1 MKIRT
6 DFVTNSS
13 SSSFVLE
20 LDFIYRD
27 GEKDVITLYGNPED
41 AGGSVFS
48 YIDAAL
54 SAKRLGKSKSIHEL
68 VKLLNN
74 GITADNK
81 PLNDHSY
88 SASKYKETVKSLEDN
103 VSINKI
109 KKIAI
114 SGRTLGRHSELIS
127 LKYLYDLSNG
137 SYIKYEEGQPFE
149 CEGSGG
155 ELTVPDRSE
164 AVSVEDISWK
174 DLQVSPEKSLN
185 DYLYAGNA
193 EAICGDSTVVIP
205 ETVKMIDCGTFDEH
219 QEIQEII
226 IGENV
231 EKIAGGAFN
240 CAKLKKITVDTAN
253 PYYYVKGNA
262 LIETATST
270 LVCIIDR
277 NVAEIVFPEEIKSI
291 ASYAFWGSVATSIKI
306 PNFVKELRFKA
317 FAGCKKLE
325 TAEFTDSLKEIGEQL
340 FGGRRKVSV
349 KAPDKSFAMKYAVKH
364 KIPLANESLS
374 GDDQTQE
381 LFKGKNFALIGYS
394 KKSATTIQNFLGT
407 VGAAARNAVN
417 SKTNYV
423 VYYSASNL
431 KSNDYYKAL
440 HLISQGKKIAILS
453 DSEFKKLKTSNR
465 IPPQDSYYERAM
477 EIAKGGE
484 AAMDINDGV
493 LLRYI
498 GMEKEVTIP
507 DCVTKIG
514 EKAFFDLPVTVSKVI
529 FPDTVIEI
537 GESAFESNRLEN
549 IKLPKSLKFIR
560 KRAFYNSIYL
570 KKIEFPCSLEYIGE
584 NAFSSCEALSGDTVL
599 PKTLKKCGDYA
610 FTWNSLNSITVLSDD
625 VEYPLY
631 ASVFPDNT
639 NFKLSAHKGSSTEA
653 FAKKYGLKFEELK

>member
-20 LDFIYRD
+20 LNFIYRD

-54 SAKRLGKSKSIHEL
+54 SAKCLGKSKNIHEL

-74 GITADNK
+74 GIIADNK

-88 SASKYKETVKSLEDN
+88 SASKYKETVKNLEDN
-103 VSINKI
+103 ASISKI

-114 SGRTLGRHSELIS
+114 SGTTSGRHSELIS
-127 LKYLYDLSNG
+127 LKYLYDLSDG

-155 ELTVPDRSE
+155 KLTVSDRSE

-174 DLQVSPEKSLN
+174 DLQVSPEKELK
-185 DYLYAGNA
+185 DYLYAGNV
-193 EAICGDSTVVIP
+193 EPICGDSTVVIP

-219 QEIQEII
+219 QEIKEIV
-226 IGENV
+226 IGESV

-253 PYYYVKGNA
+253 PYYYVTGNA
-262 LIETATST
+262 LMETATAT

-277 NVAEIVFPEEIKSI
+277 NVEEIVFPKETKSV
-291 ASYAFWGSVATSIKI
+291 ASYALWGSTAKNIKVPDFI
-306 PNFVKELRFKA
+306 KELRFKA

-325 TAEFTDSLKEIGEQL
+325 TVEFTDSLSEIGEQL

-349 KAPDKSFAMKYAVKH
+349 KAPNKSFAMKYAVKH
-364 KIPLANESLS
+364 KIPLADESLS
-374 GDDQTQE
+374 GDSQTQK

-394 KKSATTIQNFLGT
+394 KRSATTIQNFLGT
-407 VGAAARNAVN
+407 VGGAARNAVN

-423 VYYSASNL
+423 IYHSASDL
-431 KSNDYYKAL
+431 KSNEYYKAL
-440 HLISQGKKIAILS
+440 HLISQGKQIAILS
-453 DSEFKKLKTSNR
+453 DSEFKKLKTSNK
-465 IPPQDSYYERAM
+465 IPMQDSYYKRAM

-484 AAMDINDGV
+484 SAMEIKDGV

-514 EKAFFDLPVTVSKVI
+514 EKAFFDLPVTVSKVV

-560 KRAFYNSIYL
+560 KRAFYNSICL
-570 KKIEFPCSLEYIGE
+570 KEIEFPCSLEYIGE
-584 NAFSSCEALSGDTVL
+584 SAFSFCRALSGDIIL
-599 PKTLKKCGDYA
+599 PETLKECGSYSFGLICPA
-610 FTWNSLNSITVLSDD
+610 LNK
-625 VEYPLY
+625 
-631 ASVFPDNT
+631 N
-639 NFKLSAHKGSSTEA
+639 
-653 FAKKYGLKFEELK
+653 